1 MAVLLTIL
9 TDPRDPTPR
18 RTLALPPNTSI
29 LKSAHAASIEI
40 TATCGGRGR
49 CTSCRVKFVAGT
61 IPPPTIMDEIQ
72 LGNDLVREGY
82 RLSCQCVPSEAVTV
96 QVAPPLE
103 ERAFQI
109 LGAGPG
115 VVGMGRVTLD
125 SGIRKQVVKVS
136 LPREEHHQIS
146 DLEQLAAALGVTPT
160 DVGLAVLQ
168 GLPAAL
174 RDDPAGVTVTTF
186 APPGG
191 RGSERVVAVERGD
204 TAGMKFGLAVDIG
217 TTSVVSTLIELDS
230 GEQLASVSSLNPQ
243 AVFGGDLMSRIA
255 FAQFD
260 PGNLRKLHTRIIGLL
275 NRHIEE
281 TCRQSG
287 VLAKWIYK
295 VVVVGNTCMHH
306 LLLGIDPSFVG
317 LAPYA
322 PVMRHALVLPAREL
336 FLKVAPEARVCLLP
350 LVAGFVGADAVAV
363 ALATRIYE
371 GAAIRIA
378 VDIGTNGEVIL
389 GSRDRLW
396 ACSAPAGPALEGAQ
410 IRHGMR
416 GALGAIDR
424 VTVDDDLHVHTIG
437 EADGLGICGS
447 GLIDLVAGLLD
458 AGVIDWTGLIQVESR
473 APHRADPAPSG
484 GADPLRRQRGGARRP
499 ALPRLRDRAPARGE
513 RGGAHRACLAR
524 RPPGLRADLRRGH
537 ELPATRMSRVIAAKL
552 VGLEVGAVSQ
562 TIDPRWL
569 MAYAA
574 ALGETDPRYYDTSA
588 PSGPLAHPLFAV
600 CYEWAVA
607 LTVRS
612 KTIKPELMPLGV
624 HTTHHLVIHRRPQA
638 GDRLLTRGQLL
649 TVRPSRSGTLVV
661 IRYSTVDR
669 NGRPVTTTDY
679 GSVFRG
685 VTTDGKASVAV
696 QPLERLEP
704 PAGDEIRWSAAVPV
718 ATQAAHVYSE
728 CARIWNPIH
737 TDIAAARAAGL
748 PGLILHGTATLAL
761 AVSQLVRHD
770 LAGDATRVTALA
782 ARLTGMV
789 PMPSTFTVRGRG
801 RAGDLIAFDAV
812 TERGEPVL
820 SDGVLRV
827 L

>member
-1 MAVLLTIL
+1 MAVPLTIL
-9 TDPRDPTPR
+9 TDPRDPAAR
-18 RTLALPPNTSI
+18 RTLALPPSTSI

-115 VVGMGRVTLD
+115 VVGLGRVTLD
-125 SGIRKQVVKVS
+125 SGILKQVVKVS

-146 DLEQLAAALGVTPT
+146 DLEQLAAALGVTPA

-191 RGSERVVAVERGD
+191 RGRERVVAVERGD

-255 FAQFD
+255 FAQFN
-260 PGNLRKLHTRIIGLL
+260 PGNLRKLHTRIVGLL
-275 NRHIEE
+275 NQHIEE

-371 GAAIRIA
+371 SAAIRIA

-389 GSRDRLW
+389 GSRDHLW

-424 VTVDDDLHVHTIG
+424 ATVDDDIHVHTIG
-437 EADGLGICGS
+437 EAEALGICGS
-447 GLIDLVAGLLD
+447 GLIDLLAGLLD
-458 AGVIDWTGLIQVESR
+458 TGVIDWTGLIQVEAR
-473 APHRADPAPSG
+473 EALPPKLRERVVVRGEERQVIVLRPGEAGARQEVVLTQDDVRQVQLAKGAIASG
-484 GADPLRRQRGGARRP
+484 IAMLQHIAGVSDETVAELMLAGGFGNYVSIASALRIGLIPPLPKEKIRYVGNAASLGAQLCLVSETERQRAESVAASIEHVSLAAHPDFERIFVDAMNFPRPGRP
-499 ALPRLRDRAPARGE
+499 A
-513 RGGAHRACLAR
+513 
-524 RPPGLRADLRRGH
+524 
-537 ELPATRMSRVIAAKL
+537 
-552 VGLEVGAVSQ
+552 
-562 TIDPRWL
+562 
-569 MAYAA
+569 
-574 ALGETDPRYYDTSA
+574 
-588 PSGPLAHPLFAV
+588 
-600 CYEWAVA
+600 
-607 LTVRS
+607 
-612 KTIKPELMPLGV
+612 
-624 HTTHHLVIHRRPQA
+624 
-638 GDRLLTRGQLL
+638 
-649 TVRPSRSGTLVV
+649 
-661 IRYSTVDR
+661 
-669 NGRPVTTTDY
+669 
-679 GSVFRG
+679 
-685 VTTDGKASVAV
+685 
-696 QPLERLEP
+696 
-704 PAGDEIRWSAAVPV
+704 
-718 ATQAAHVYSE
+718 
-728 CARIWNPIH
+728 
-737 TDIAAARAAGL
+737 
-748 PGLILHGTATLAL
+748 
-761 AVSQLVRHD
+761 
-770 LAGDATRVTALA
+770 
-782 ARLTGMV
+782 
-789 PMPSTFTVRGRG
+789 
-801 RAGDLIAFDAV
+801 
-812 TERGEPVL
+812 
-820 SDGVLRV
+820 
-827 L
+827 

>member
-217 TTSVVSTLIELDS
+217 TTTVVSTLIELDS

-424 VTVDDDLHVHTIG
+424 VTVDDDIHVHTIG
-437 EADGLGICGS
+437 EADPLGICGS
-447 GLIDLVAGLLD
+447 GLIDLLAGLLD
-458 AGVIDWTGLIQVESR
+458 TGVIDWTGLIRVEAREALPPKLRERVVMRGEERQVIVLRPGEAGAR
-473 APHRADPAPSG
+473 QEVVLTQDDVRQVQLAKGAIASG
-484 GADPLRRQRGGARRP
+484 VAMLQHVASVSDETVAELMLAGGFGNYVSISSALRIGLIPPLPKEKIRYVGNAASLGAQLCLVSETERQRAESVAARI
-499 ALPRLRDRAPARGE
+499 E
-513 RGGAHRACLAR
+513 HVSLA
-524 RPPGLRADLRRGH
+524 
-537 ELPATRMSRVIAAKL
+537 
-552 VGLEVGAVSQ
+552 
-562 TIDPRWL
+562 
-569 MAYAA
+569 
-574 ALGETDPRYYDTSA
+574 
-588 PSGPLAHPLFAV
+588 AHPDFERIFVDAMNF
-600 CYEWAVA
+600 
-607 LTVRS
+607 
-612 KTIKPELMPLGV
+612 P
-624 HTTHHLVIHRRPQA
+624 RP
-638 GDRLLTRGQLL
+638 G
-649 TVRPSRSGTLVV
+649 
-661 IRYSTVDR
+661 
-669 NGRPVTTTDY
+669 
-679 GSVFRG
+679 
-685 VTTDGKASVAV
+685 
-696 QPLERLEP
+696 
-704 PAGDEIRWSAAVPV
+704 
-718 ATQAAHVYSE
+718 
-728 CARIWNPIH
+728 
-737 TDIAAARAAGL
+737 
-748 PGLILHGTATLAL
+748 
-761 AVSQLVRHD
+761 
-770 LAGDATRVTALA
+770 
-782 ARLTGMV
+782 
-789 PMPSTFTVRGRG
+789 
-801 RAGDLIAFDAV
+801 
-812 TERGEPVL
+812 
-820 SDGVLRV
+820 
-827 L
+827 

>member
-1 MAVLLTIL
+1 MAVPLTIL
-9 TDPRDPTPR
+9 TDPRDPAPR
-18 RTLALPPNTSI
+18 RTLALPPATSI
-29 LKSAHAASIEI
+29 LRGAHAAGIDI

-72 LGNDLVREGY
+72 LGNDLVRDGY

-260 PGNLRKLHTRIIGLL
+260 PGNLRKLQTRIVGLL
-275 NRHIEE
+275 NQHIEQV
-281 TCRQSG
+281 CRDSG
-287 VLAKWIYK
+287 VLSKWIYK
-295 VVVVGNTCMHH
+295 VVIVGNTCMHH
-306 LLLGIDPSFVG
+306 VLLGIDPSYVG

-322 PVMRHALVLPAREL
+322 PVMRHGLEIPAREVP
-336 FLKVAPEARVCLLP
+336 LKVAPEARVCLLP
-350 LVAGFVGADAVAV
+350 IVAGFVGADAVAV
-363 ALATRIYE
+363 ALATRIHE
-371 GAAIRIA
+371 SEETRIA
-378 VDIGTNGEVIL
+378 VDIGTNGEVLL

-424 VTVDDDLHVHTIG
+424 TTVDDDIHVHTIG
-437 EADGLGICGS
+437 ETAALGICGS
-447 GLIDLVAGLLD
+447 GIIDLLAGLLD
-458 AGVIDWTGLIQVESR
+458 AGVIDWTGLIQVDGR
-473 APHRADPAPSG
+473 D
-484 GADPLRRQRGGARRP
+484 
-499 ALPRLRDRAPARGE
+499 ALPPRLRDRVVMRGE
-513 RGGAHRACLAR
+513 ERQVIVLRPGEAGALQEIVLTQDDVRQVQLAKGAIASGVAMLQRVAGVPPERVAELMLAGGFGNYVSIESALRIGLIPPLPRERIRYVGNAASLGAQLCLVSETERARAEVVAGRIEHVSLA
-524 RPPGLRADLRRGH
+524 
-537 ELPATRMSRVIAAKL
+537 
-552 VGLEVGAVSQ
+552 
-562 TIDPRWL
+562 
-569 MAYAA
+569 
-574 ALGETDPRYYDTSA
+574 
-588 PSGPLAHPLFAV
+588 AHPDF
-600 CYEWAVA
+600 EE
-607 LTVRS
+607 
-612 KTIKPELMPLGV
+612 IF
-624 HTTHHLVIHRRPQA
+624 
-638 GDRLLTRGQLL
+638 
-649 TVRPSRSGTLVV
+649 
-661 IRYSTVDR
+661 VDAMNFPR
-669 NGRPVTTTDY
+669 
-679 GSVFRG
+679 
-685 VTTDGKASVAV
+685 
-696 QPLERLEP
+696 
-704 PAGDEIRWSAAVPV
+704 
-718 ATQAAHVYSE
+718 
-728 CARIWNPIH
+728 AR
-737 TDIAAARAAGL
+737 
-748 PGLILHGTATLAL
+748 
-761 AVSQLVRHD
+761 
-770 LAGDATRVTALA
+770 
-782 ARLTGMV
+782 
-789 PMPSTFTVRGRG
+789 
-801 RAGDLIAFDAV
+801 
-812 TERGEPVL
+812 
-820 SDGVLRV
+820 
-827 L
+827 

>member
-9 TDPRDPTPR
+9 TDPRDPAAR
-18 RTLALPPNTSI
+18 RTLALPPSTSI

-260 PGNLRKLHTRIIGLL
+260 PGNLRKLQTRIIGLL
-275 NRHIEE
+275 NQHVEQV
-281 TCRQSG
+281 CRDSG

-306 LLLGIDPSFVG
+306 VLLGIDPSYVG

-322 PVMRHALVLPAREL
+322 PVMRHPLTLSAREL
-336 FLKVAPEARVCLLP
+336 FLRVNGEARVCLLP
-350 LVAGFVGADAVAV
+350 IVAGFVGADAVAV
-363 ALATRIYE
+363 AFATRMDDSPE
-371 GAAIRIA
+371 IRVA
-378 VDIGTNGEVIL
+378 VDIGTNGEVLL
-389 GSRDRLW
+389 GSREHLW

-416 GALGAIDR
+416 AAMGAIDR
-424 VTVDDDLHVHTIG
+424 VALAGGDLRLHTIG
-437 EADGLGICGS
+437 DASAQGICGS
-447 GLIDLVAGLLD
+447 GLIDAIAVLLD
-458 AGVIDWTGLIQVESR
+458 AGAIDWTGLI
-473 APHRADPAPSG
+473 
-484 GADPLRRQRGGARRP
+484 
-499 ALPRLRDRAPARGE
+499 
-513 RGGAHRACLAR
+513 
-524 RPPGLRADLRRGH
+524 DLDH
-537 ELPATRMSRVIAAKL
+537 
-552 VGLEVGAVSQ
+552 
-562 TIDPRWL
+562 
-569 MAYAA
+569 
-574 ALGETDPRYYDTSA
+574 
-588 PSGPLAHPLFAV
+588 
-600 CYEWAVA
+600 
-607 LTVRS
+607 
-612 KTIKPELMPLGV
+612 
-624 HTTHHLVIHRRPQA
+624 
-638 GDRLLTRGQLL
+638 
-649 TVRPSRSGTLVV
+649 
-661 IRYSTVDR
+661 
-669 NGRPVTTTDY
+669 
-679 GSVFRG
+679 
-685 VTTDGKASVAV
+685 
-696 QPLERLEP
+696 LERLP
-704 PAGDEIRWSAAVPV
+704 PPLRSRVMKNGDERAVIL
-718 ATQAAHVYSE
+718 
-728 CARIWNPIH
+728 AR
-737 TDIAAARAAGL
+737 
-748 PGLILHGTATLAL
+748 PGESG
-761 AVSQLVRHD
+761 
-770 LAGDATRVTALA
+770 
-782 ARLTGMV
+782 
-789 PMPSTFTVRGRG
+789 
-801 RAGDLIAFDAV
+801 
-812 TERGEPVL
+812 
-820 SDGVLRV
+820 
-827 L
+827 

>member
-146 DLEQLAAALGVTPT
+146 DLEQLAAALGVSPT
-160 DVGLAVLQ
+160 DVGLAVLR

-275 NRHIEE
+275 NQHIEE

-424 VTVDDDLHVHTIG
+424 VTVDDDIHVHTIG
-437 EADGLGICGS
+437 EADPLGICGS
-447 GLIDLVAGLLD
+447 GLIDLLAGLLD
-458 AGVIDWTGLIQVESR
+458 TGVIDWTGLIRVEAREALPPKLRERVVMRGEERQVIVLRPGEASAR
-473 APHRADPAPSG
+473 QEIVLTQDDVRQVQLAKGAIASG
-484 GADPLRRQRGGARRP
+484 VAMLQHVAGVSDETVTELMLAGGFGNYVSISSALRIGLIPPLPKEKIRYVGNAASLGAQLCLVSETERQRAESVAASIEHVSLAAHPDFERIFVDAMNFPRPGRP
-499 ALPRLRDRAPARGE
+499 A
-513 RGGAHRACLAR
+513 
-524 RPPGLRADLRRGH
+524 
-537 ELPATRMSRVIAAKL
+537 
-552 VGLEVGAVSQ
+552 
-562 TIDPRWL
+562 
-569 MAYAA
+569 
-574 ALGETDPRYYDTSA
+574 
-588 PSGPLAHPLFAV
+588 
-600 CYEWAVA
+600 
-607 LTVRS
+607 
-612 KTIKPELMPLGV
+612 
-624 HTTHHLVIHRRPQA
+624 
-638 GDRLLTRGQLL
+638 
-649 TVRPSRSGTLVV
+649 
-661 IRYSTVDR
+661 
-669 NGRPVTTTDY
+669 
-679 GSVFRG
+679 
-685 VTTDGKASVAV
+685 
-696 QPLERLEP
+696 
-704 PAGDEIRWSAAVPV
+704 
-718 ATQAAHVYSE
+718 
-728 CARIWNPIH
+728 
-737 TDIAAARAAGL
+737 
-748 PGLILHGTATLAL
+748 
-761 AVSQLVRHD
+761 
-770 LAGDATRVTALA
+770 
-782 ARLTGMV
+782 
-789 PMPSTFTVRGRG
+789 
-801 RAGDLIAFDAV
+801 
-812 TERGEPVL
+812 
-820 SDGVLRV
+820 
-827 L
+827 